1 MFSFTGDTMLDP
13 FAGTGTTLLAAAN
26 AGRNAIGV
34 ELDPD
39 YARMAALRL
48 KGEAGSLFQNIQLKF
63 LRSETLDTA
72 VVREETEGIR
82 LPARPQQKPITYP
95 ASKRRK
101 TKTSSKLN
109 T

>member
-1 MFSFTGDTMLDP
+1 MFSFTDDTVLDP

-34 ELDPD
+34 ELDAA

-48 KGEAGSLFQNIQLKF
+48 KGEVGSLFQNVQLKF

-72 VVREETEGIR
+72 VVREEEAGNF
-82 LPARPQQKPITYP
+82 PAVHYRRKPVIYP
-95 ASKRRK
+95 VPKRRRNK
-101 TKTSSKLN
+101 AVKKAA
-109 T
+109 